1 MRRRSVAAALASFAA
16 LAAFAA
22 PALAD
27 VRFEGRT
34 GQDRR
39 ALVVAE
45 DDGVPKRVLIGW
57 EARCTRPR
65 FSVRDAT
72 VFRGPFDLSTRRRF
86 RDRGSYRVRDQ
97 GGERITFTVRVSGR
111 KVSPRRWI
119 GRFRGNAVVRR
130 GGEVRD
136 RCSVRG
142 IRWRAV
148 R

>member
-1 MRRRSVAAALASFAA
+1 MRRLAPLGV
-16 LAAFAA
+16 LAAFGALAA

-34 GQDRR
+34 DQGRT
-39 ALVVAE
+39 ALVVSE
-45 DDGVPKRVLIGW
+45 DDGVPKRVRVAWRADCRRPTFRVIESTTFRRPLDVG
-57 EARCTRPR
+57 TRSR
-65 FSVRDAT
+65 IRDGGT
-72 VFRGPFDLSTRRRF
+72 
-86 RDRGSYRVRDQ
+86 YRIRDQ

-119 GRFRGNAVVRR
+119 GRFRASAVVRR

-142 IRWRAV
+142 IRWRVA